1 MTLREQMQ
9 EIWQRPGV
17 AYCHNVT
24 GWQFK
29 RDDKSPI
36 DKTRELIK
44 VKGQRRRLKRVT
56 TK

>member
-1 MTLREQMQ
+1 MQ
-9 EIWQRPGV
+9 DIWQRPGV